1 MKIFATDYDGTL
13 RMVDGISEDN
23 IKAIEKFRSQGNLF
37 GVVTGRDYTNGY
49 KIFKRNNDFPFDFLI
64 LSNGANAYDLDGNEL
79 FSFRTD
85 SKASIDGKNLATV
98 LIEKSFEVKVE
109 YCGLYDGEKRYIFC
123 PDLPDGGAY
132 ENVICSPLSVLCDI
146 DSFISGFAVF
156 TDDKESA
163 QAVPHFLFSYGE
175 HIEAMQNGRS
185 IDFTP
190 KGVTKASGIKAL
202 ANLFGVKKEDIYTSG
217 DNFNDISMLKE
228 YHGCA
233 MASSVKEAQDC
244 AEFVCESVAKAIEIA
259 LKN

>member
-1 MKIFATDYDGTL
+1 MKIFATAYDGTL
-13 RMVDGISEDN
+13 RMGDGISEDN
-23 IKAIEKFRSQGNLF
+23 IKAIEKFRSEGNLF

-64 LSNGANAYDLDGNEL
+64 LSNGANAYDFDGNEL

-98 LIEKSFEVKVE
+98 LMEKSFEVKVE

-123 PDLPDGGAY
+123 PDLPDGGEYGSA
-132 ENVICSPLSVLCDI
+132 VCSPLSELRDI

-156 TDDKESA
+156 VTSEESSD
-163 QAVPHFLFSYGE
+163 AVQKFYDFFGE
-175 HIEAMQNGRS
+175 YIEAMQNGRS
-185 IDFTP
+185 LDFTP
-190 KGVTKASGIKAL
+190 KGITKASGIKCL
-202 ANLFGVKKEDIYTSG
+202 ADLYGVKKEDIFASG

-233 MASSVKEAQDC
+233 MASGVKEAKDS
-244 AEFVCESVAKAIEIA
+244 AEFVCESVAEAIGIA
-259 LKN
+259 LKI